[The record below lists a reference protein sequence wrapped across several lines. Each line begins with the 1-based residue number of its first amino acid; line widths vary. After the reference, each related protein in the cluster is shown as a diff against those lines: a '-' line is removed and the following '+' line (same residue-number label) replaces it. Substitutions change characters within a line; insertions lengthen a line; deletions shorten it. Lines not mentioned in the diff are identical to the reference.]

1 MARPELT
8 LAPEDGDTIMCVDNS
23 TNGVDEP
30 DSDEVEDTT
39 EEEIYSDSSD
49 ALPGLISES
58 DYLSFTDP
66 DH

>member
-1 MARPELT
+1 
-8 LAPEDGDTIMCVDNS
+8 MCVDNS

-49 ALPGLISES
+49 ALPGLISEL

>member
-8 LAPEDGDTIMCVDNS
+8 LAPEDGNTVMCVDNS

>member
-23 TNGVDEP
+23 TNGVDES
-30 DSDEVEDTT
+30 DSDEVEGIT

-49 ALPGLISES
+49 ALPGLISQQ